1 MKLEGWGSSKNEMV
15 DLGLELNRPLR
26 PARSDFGIGAVGA
39 GFIMRDVQ
47 LKAYADAGFHV
58 AAITSRTPEIAHEVA
73 DLRGIPRV
81 YETLE
86 QMLADPSVEI
96 LDIAVPPDQQLAI
109 VHQAVRHGTH
119 LKGILAQKPLA
130 VTYQE
135 AVQIVELC
143 RESGLTLAVNQ
154 NMRYDQSIRALKT
167 LLDQGVLGE
176 PVLATIE
183 MRAVPHWQAWLPE
196 YGRLTLLN
204 MSIHHL
210 DSFRYL
216 FGDPESLYVSARK
229 DPRTTFAH
237 EDGICLYILEYANGL
252 RASAWDDVW
261 AGPRNDKDDLSPYI
275 KWRVEGTAGL
285 AEGTLGWPQY
295 PNRTPS
301 TLTFTTMAQPG
312 LWITPRWREVWFP
325 DAFQAPMADLMNAI
339 ATNTESA
346 TSGDDNL
353 GTMALIEAG
362 YRSIGE
368 HRPVA
373 ISEIHDA
380 FAAVSRSG

>member
-1 MKLEGWGSSKNEMV
+1 M
-15 DLGLELNRPLR
+15 DLSFDLNPPLR

-39 GFIMRDVQ
+39 GFIMRDIQ
-47 LKAYADAGFHV
+47 LTAYADAGFNV
-58 AAITSRTPEIAHEVA
+58 VAITSRRPELAQKVA

-81 YETLE
+81 YGTLE
-86 QMLADPSVEI
+86 EMLADPGVEI
-96 LDIAVPPDQQLAI
+96 LDIAVPPGQQLDI
-109 VHQAVRHGTH
+109 VRRAVGHARY

-130 VTYQE
+130 VIYDD
-135 AVQIVELC
+135 AVEIVELC
-143 RESGLTLAVNQ
+143 ERHGITLAVNQ

-167 LLDQGVLGE
+167 LLDRGALGE

-183 MRAVPHWQAWLPE
+183 MRAVPHWQAWLQE

-216 FGDPESLYVSARK
+216 FGDPESIFVSVRR
-229 DPRTTFAH
+229 DPRTEFAH
-237 EDGICLYILEYANGL
+237 EDGICLYILEYKDGL
-252 RASAWDDVW
+252 RACGWDDVW
-261 AGPRNDKDDLSPYI
+261 AGPRNEKDDLNPYI
-275 KWRVEGTAGL
+275 KWRVEGTGGL

-295 PNRTPS
+295 PNRNPS
-301 TLTFTTMAQPG
+301 TLTFATSAQPG
-312 LWITPRWREVWFP
+312 IWITPRWREVWFP

-339 ATNTESA
+339 ATQTRPA
-346 TSGDDNL
+346 TDGADNL

-362 YRSIGE
+362 YRSIRE

-373 ISEIHDA
+373 VSEIR
-380 FAAVSRSG
+380 RSGASGTARLFSIL